1 MKGLAALLSVSVL
14 VLSGCGMGSVV
25 GGASGSGGGV
35 SGALVVQGTV
45 HGGQQ
50 PVSGS
55 TVTLW
60 TPVYG
65 TSPTPAPTQVATTMT
80 DSSGNFVLPSYTCA
94 SSTELLYLT
103 ATGGSPGASS
113 PVNNQILLIAA
124 LGPCNQVNPAL
135 LGSTITVNV
144 NEVTTVASVYALAH
158 FMNPANG
165 NVGYFSTSLLG
176 ITNAFAT
183 VNNLVNISTGTAR
196 QYTPHGNGL
205 VPLTE
210 INTLANLLAN
220 CVNTT
225 GGTAGQN
232 NACGNLFTA
241 TTHSSN
247 VPTNTLQAILNIAL
261 YPAGNPSGQWALVPT
276 SGPFQPTLTAQP
288 NDWTIPVLYS
298 GTGPGTVDLAIDAS
312 GNIWT
317 ADAGSNPNVGGV
329 SELSNLGVP
338 FAGSPYLSGNY
349 GVAYIAVDLGGN
361 AWVANSLTAQIYEVT
376 PGGASTY
383 GPFSFQETSSP
394 FGVAVDNSNNVWISN
409 FSSSS
414 VTEMSNQ
421 GAASAAIS
429 PSGGY
434 TGGGLQGTGFIAI
447 DAGGD
452 AWVTNSSGNS
462 LTKITPAGS
471 LSNYPGSSLNG
482 PSGIAVD
489 QGGDLWV
496 TSGNGNNV
504 VEFNSSG
511 SQILTDGPGPNV
523 SSLGSVPAVDGANY
537 VWTANAVGGSLSE
550 FISSAVVSP
559 SSGFQGPTVTIA
571 STSYSGK
578 SLNTAQGLQIDQ
590 SGNVWVADYN
600 SIPIATQAN
609 SYLTEFIGLAP
620 PAIQP
625 LAVAAQQGL
634 IALPPG
640 FSFGTSLVVTTSSLP
655 KGVQTA
661 KYNFQLLAKGG
672 SGYGYTWQ
680 VTSGASTLTSV
691 GLTLSPGGTLS
702 GTLSGTVSG
711 APIGVKV
718 TDSGGNTATATL
730 SLTVS
735 ALTTLSITTTNI
747 SAGTVGTNYNQAFAA
762 TGGSGSYTWSITS
775 STQQTAL
782 SNIGINFSNSG
793 YLAGTPTATTTGI
806 PFTVKVTDL
815 ATGQTAS
822 APYTFLANNPVLQQ
836 CTHDG
841 SGNGLLNGHYAFL
854 LTGFDGSGNVL
865 DQIGSF
871 QANGTGTISNGMGDQ
886 NDSNYT
892 STQGEQSF
900 TFTGTYSIGSTD
912 NRGQLVINSSNDTS
926 TQYFCIVADTVVSG
940 VATSGRV
947 IDASGDGSI
956 QTGFFK
962 IQNSSD
968 FSNAGLTGSY
978 AFGTQGVGL
987 LSGTPPADTRR
998 KTTAGV
1004 LTLNGSGGI
1013 SGGQADNYTQSG
1025 SGGAATYTA
1034 ALPVT
1039 NTGTYTVG
1047 SGGRGTLNINVTY
1060 QSSTYTL
1067 PYVIYE
1073 YGNGTGFVMLG
1084 SANVNSGVVGLEAG
1098 YAVQQTLTTFT
1109 AAAAAGAGVFRADLP
1124 TGDTGSGTGFV
1135 GNGLADNDSIG
1146 QFTFSSGGVVTYVS
1160 DQNSAG
1166 TLTTA
1171 ANGNATG
1178 NFTVVS
1184 PGYLTLQNAGNQPPN
1199 FYMYAPGGGFGLDSS
1214 GGFWAMVPQT
1224 IPVGGFTSASLS
1236 GAYGVGTVDPLGYS
1250 NTGSPLGG
1258 GPYPNVFIATGTFG
1272 SGTVGL
1278 VQDTDYAPG
1287 LTANVT
1293 TDQVSTGPTWA
1304 LDSTTYGSSTFGAAA
1319 GRFTINT
1326 GDSGVT
1332 VGYIVSPTQAFILTE
1347 KSGRNPQMFIAD
1359 HQ

>member
-1 MKGLAALLSVSVL
+1 MKGCVGVLSLAVL
-14 VLSGCGMGSVV
+14 VLSGCGMGVV
-25 GGASGSGGGV
+25 GGAPGSGGGTV
-35 SGALVVQGTV
+35 AGGLVVQGKV

-50 PVSGS
+50 PVAGS
-55 TVTLW
+55 KVSLW
-60 TPVYG
+60 TVGTTGYGLSPVQL
-65 TSPTPAPTQVATTMT
+65 TSTFT
-80 DSSGNFVLPSYTCA
+80 DNSGNFALPAPSCA
-94 SSTELLYLT
+94 QASELTYLT
-103 ATGGSPGASS
+103 AVGGSPGGTAN
-113 PVNNQILLIAA
+113 PANAQISLIAA
-124 LGPCNQVNPAL
+124 IGPCSGAAGTN
-135 LGSTITVNV
+135 VNV
-144 NEVTTVASVYALAH
+144 NEVTTVATVYALAK
-158 FMNPANG
+158 FMAYGLTNNSAPG
-165 NVGYFSTSLLG
+165 VSVGYLAPSTVG

-183 VNNLVNISTGTAR
+183 VNNLVNISTGQAY
-196 QYTPHGNGL
+196 QYTPNGNGL
-205 VPLTE
+205 VPQAE
-210 INTLANLLAN
+210 INTLANLLAL
-220 CVNTT
+220 CVNSS
-225 GGTAGQN
+225 GGTTTDT
-232 NACGNLFTA
+232 ACGALFA
-241 TTHSSN
+241 Q
-247 VPTNTLQAILNIAL
+247 VPSPEYPANTLQTALNFAL
-261 YPAGNPSGQWALVPT
+261 QPANNPSGQWSLVT
-276 SGPFQPTLTAQP
+276 TNGPFQPTLASQP
-288 NDWTIPVLYS
+288 NDWALPVLYTS
-298 GTGPGTVDLAIDAS
+298 AGPGIEDLAIDAS

-317 ADAGSNPNVGGV
+317 ANTGINGNGGGV
-329 SELSNLGVP
+329 SELTNLGVP
-338 FAGSPYLSGNY
+338 FANSPYLSGNS
-349 GVAYIAVDLGGN
+349 GIDGIAIDLGGN
-361 AWVANSLTAQIYEVT
+361 AWVVNANTAHIVEVP
-376 PGGASTY
+376 PGGGSIF
-383 GPFSFQETSSP
+383 GPFSFQETSTP
-394 FGVAVDNSNNVWISN
+394 IGVAVDNNNNVWVVNSG
-409 FSSSS
+409 SSS
-414 VTEMSNQ
+414 VTEMSNA
-421 GAASAAIS
+421 GATSAAIS

-434 TGGGLQGTGFIAI
+434 TGGNLSNPWDVAI
-447 DAGGD
+447 DESGN
-452 AWVTNSSGNS
+452 AWVTNWGGNS

-471 LSNYPGSSLNG
+471 LSNSTGSGLAT
-482 PSGIAVD
+482 PQGIAVD
-489 QGGDLWV
+489 Q
-496 TSGNGNNV
+496 SGNLWIDNSDSATV

-511 SQILTDGPGPNV
+511 SQSATVSPG
-523 SSLGSVPAVDGANY
+523 GSFRTNGAYDAVDGASNIWVPDPPSTGLVEINSSGTVASPASGY
-537 VWTANAVGGSLSE
+537 QGPLQTITGSSTAN
-550 FISSAVVSP
+550 
-559 SSGFQGPTVTIA
+559 
-571 STSYSGK
+571 
-578 SLNTAQGLQIDQ
+578 LNTPQVARIDQ
-590 SGNVWVADYN
+590 SGNVWVGDF
-600 SIPIATQAN
+600 SPIPISSNKNA
-609 SYLTEFIGLAP
+609 YVTEFIGLGVP
-620 PAIQP
+620 TVEP
-625 LAVAAQQGL
+625 LAVAAQQGIIGL
-634 IALPPG
+634 RPG
-640 FSFGTSLVVTTSSLP
+640 SSPGTTLAVTSSSLP
-655 KGVQTA
+655 TGVQTA
-661 KYNFQLLAKGG
+661 KYSYQLLASGG
-672 SGYGYTWQ
+672 TGVGYTW
-680 VTSGASTLTSV
+680 SLTAGQSALSSV
-691 GLTLSPGGTLS
+691 GLTLSSSGLLS
-702 GTLSGTVSG
+702 GTLNGTVSG
-711 APIGVKV
+711 ASIGFSV
-718 TDSGGNTATATL
+718 TDSAGNTALRTL
-730 SLTVS
+730 SLTVT
-735 ALTTLSITTTNI
+735 ALTTLSITTTNLP
-747 SAGTVGTNYNQAFAA
+747 AAVVGVNYNQGFAA

-782 SNIGINFSNSG
+782 SNIGVYFSNAGS
-793 YLAGTPTATTTGI
+793 LNGTPTATTTGI
-806 PFTVKVTDL
+806 SFTVKVTDL
-815 ATGQTAS
+815 ATGQTAT
-822 APYTFLANNPVLQQ
+822 APFTFIANNPVLSQ

-854 LTGFDGSGNVL
+854 LTGFDSAGNVL

>member
-1 MKGLAALLSVSVL
+1 MKGFAAVLSLSV
-14 VLSGCGMGSVV
+14 LSLAGCGIGTV
-25 GGASGSGGGV
+25 GGSSGPVGTATS
-35 SGALVVQGTV
+35 AITLQGTV

-50 PVSGS
+50 PVANSKVS
-55 TVTLW
+55 LW
-60 TPVYG
+60 TVGTTGYG
-65 TSPTPAPTQVATTMT
+65 LSPTQLTTTFTGNNGSFSLPAPT
-80 DSSGNFVLPSYTCA
+80 CA
-94 SSTELLYLT
+94 QAGELTYLT
-103 ATGGSPGASS
+103 AVGGSPGGTAN
-113 PVNNQILLIAA
+113 PANAQISLMAA
-124 LGPCNQVNPAL
+124 IGPCSGAAGTNVNL
-135 LGSTITVNV
+135 
-144 NEVTTVASVYALAH
+144 NEVTTVATVFALAK
-158 FMNPANG
+158 FMAYDLTTNSAPG
-165 NVGYFSTSLLG
+165 IDVGYLAPSTVG

-183 VNNLVNISTGTAR
+183 VNNLVNISTGTAY
-196 QYTPHGNGL
+196 QYTPNGNGL
-205 VPLTE
+205 VPQAE
-210 INTLANLLAN
+210 INTLANLLAL
-220 CVNTT
+220 CVNSS
-225 GGTAGQN
+225 GGTNTGT
-232 NACGNLFTA
+232 ACGNLFA
-241 TTHSSN
+241 Q
-247 VPTNTLQAILNIAL
+247 VPSPSYPANTLQTMLNIAL
-261 YPAGNPSGQWALVPT
+261 QPGNNPSGQWSLVT
-276 SGPFQPTLTAQP
+276 TGGPFQPTLTAQP
-288 NDWTIPVLYS
+288 NDWALPVLYS
-298 GTGPGTVDLAIDAS
+298 GAGPAVEDLAIDAS

-317 ADAGSNPNVGGV
+317 ANAGQNGNNGGV

-338 FAGSPYLSGNY
+338 FAGSPYLSGNS
-349 GVAYIAVDLGGN
+349 GMDGIAVDLGGN
-361 AWVANSLTAQIYEVT
+361 AWAVNGNTAQIYEVT

-394 FGVAVDNSNNVWISN
+394 RGIAVDPSNNIWVVN
-409 FSSSS
+409 SSSNT
-414 VTEMSNQ
+414 VTKLSNS
-421 GAASAAIS
+421 GPASSAIS

-434 TGGGLQGTGFIAI
+434 TGSGLSSPYDVAI
-447 DAGGD
+447 DESGD
-452 AWVTNSSGNS
+452 AWVTNYATGG
-462 LTKITPAGS
+462 LTEITPAGS
-471 LSNYPGSSLNG
+471 LSSYGAAQAATQ
-482 PSGIAVD
+482 GIAVD
-489 QGGDLWV
+489 QSGNLWV
-496 TSGNGNNV
+496 DNTGTTVQQITSNGSTGSHTPSNNAAKSGGSYLAIDGADNLWVANQTGN
-504 VEFNSSG
+504 SLSG
-511 SQILTDGPGPNV
+511 FNV
-523 SSLGSVPAVDGANY
+523 S
-537 VWTANAVGGSLSE
+537 GG
-550 FISSAVVSP
+550 ISTLSP
-559 SSGFQGPTVTIA
+559 STGYTGPAFTIA
-571 STSYSGK
+571 SPSYSGV
-578 SLNTAQGLQIDQ
+578 SLNTPYVARVDP
-590 SGNVWVADYN
+590 SGNVWVGNYN
-600 SIPIATQAN
+600 SIPIGTQTI
-609 SYLTEFIGLAP
+609 SYLTEFIGLAVP
-620 PAIQP
+620 TVEP
-625 LAVAAQQGL
+625 LAAAAQQQLIGL
-634 IALPPG
+634 RPG
-640 FSFGTSLVVTTSSLP
+640 SSPGSTLAVTSSSLP
-655 KGVQTA
+655 SGVQTA
-661 KYNFQLLAKGG
+661 KYSYQLLANGG
-672 SGYGYTWQ
+672 TGNGYTW
-680 VTSGASTLTSV
+680 TLTAGQSALNSV
-691 GLTLSPGGTLS
+691 GLTLSSSGLLS

-711 APIGVKV
+711 ASIGFKV
-718 TDSGGNTATATL
+718 TDSAGNTATATL

-762 TGGSGSYTWSITS
+762 TGGSGSYTWSIPS
-775 STQQTAL
+775 SSQQTAL
-782 SNIGINFSNSG
+782 NNIGINFSNSG
-793 YLAGTPTATTTGI
+793 YLAGTPTAATTGI
-806 PFTVKVTDL
+806 SFTVKVTDL

-841 SGNGLLNGHYAFL
+841 SGNSLLNGHYAFL
-854 LTGFDGSGNVL
+854 LTGFDSAGNVL

-1293 TDQVSTGPTWA
+1293 TDQVSTGATWA